1 VPWPDRLILAAAIGG
16 LLLALPWPNNGLLA
30 QEQVDVSRVEDA
42 VEAEK
47 QRLKALGTRAE
58 DLAGEITR
66 LQEELVKAAQDV
78 QDREDELAKLERTL
92 AALESAEAEKAR
104 ALGERRSEIESLLA
118 ALQRLSAQPREALL
132 LGFQS
137 PMDTVLT
144 AQLLRYA
151 VPPIEA
157 KAKRLRDDLREIE
170 RLREDAN
177 MRRVEIAAAALTL
190 RGARE
195 SIQRLVELKAS
206 LRQTTEA
213 ELRLAAERIA
223 ALAGQ
228 ASDLRDLLA
237 AMPPPPTLAPNENG
251 QVAATF
257 RLEPPED
264 LKAFPRRRDGII
276 PPVRGA
282 LVMAFGDP
290 TDDGGTAQGIALET
304 LPEAQVV
311 APHDGQIVF
320 RGPFRGYGQILIIEH
335 RGGYHTLLAGLGR
348 TDAVVGQWLL
358 AGEPVGIS
366 EAPRDAKPRLYFE
379 LRRNGRPI
387 DPWPWFQAHISKVE

>member
-1 VPWPDRLILAAAIGG
+1 MSAGAALLVLAADRTV
-16 LLLALPWPNNGLLA
+16 WA
-30 QEQVDVSRVEDA
+30 QETSTLTEVEDA
-42 VEAEK
+42 VETERR
-47 QRLKALGTRAE
+47 RLQALGSRTG
-58 DLAGEITR
+58 DLAAEITR
-66 LQEELVKAAQDV
+66 LQGELVAAAEEV
-78 QDREDELAKLERTL
+78 QDREDELAKLEKTL
-92 AALESAEAEKAR
+92 TALESAEAEKTQSLAAQR
-104 ALGERRSEIESLLA
+104 AEVGALLG

-151 VPPIEA
+151 IPPIEA
-157 KAKRLRDDLREIE
+157 KAQRLRDDLKEIA
-170 RLREDAN
+170 RLRQDTN
-177 MRRVEIAAAALTL
+177 MRRVEIAAATVSL

-195 SIQRLVELKAS
+195 SIQRLVEFKAS
-206 LRQTTEA
+206 LRQTTEQ
-213 ELRLAAERIA
+213 EWRQAAERVA
-223 ALAGQ
+223 ALASQ
-228 ASDLRDLLA
+228 SSDLRELLA
-237 AMPPPPTLAPNENG
+237 AMPPAPPPRSRIPG
-251 QVAATF
+251 QDGQIAATF
-257 RLEPPED
+257 RLEPPDD
-264 LKAFPRRRDGII
+264 LKPFPRQRDGIV

-282 LVMAFGDP
+282 QITAFGDP
-290 TDDGGTAQGIALET
+290 TVDGGLAQGITIET

-311 APHDGQIVF
+311 APHDGQVVF

-366 EAPRDAKPRLYFE
+366 ETPKDTKPQLYLE

>member
-1 VPWPDRLILAAAIGG
+1 MRSAIATAALIPG
-16 LLLALPWPNNGLLA
+16 LWTATGALA
-30 QEQVDVSRVEDA
+30 QEQDRLSEVPDIVES
-42 VEAEK
+42 ER
-47 QRLKALGTRAE
+47 QRLKALGNRAE
-58 DLAGEITR
+58 DLATEINR
-66 LQEELVKAAQDV
+66 LQDELVKSAEEV
-78 QDREDELAKLERTL
+78 QNREDELTTLERTL
-92 AALESAEAEKAR
+92 AALESAEAEKVQSLAGKQTEVD
-104 ALGERRSEIESLLA
+104 ALLA

-157 KAKRLRDDLREIE
+157 KAHRLRDDLKEIA
-170 RLREDAN
+170 RLREDTH
-177 MRRVEIAAAALTL
+177 MRRVEISAATASL
-190 RGARE
+190 RNARE
-195 SIQRLVELKAS
+195 AIQHLVEFKAS

-213 ELRLAAERIA
+213 ELRLAAERVA

-228 ASDLRDLLA
+228 ASDLRGLLA
-237 AMPPPPTLAPNENG
+237 ALPPVAEPPILAPGENG

-257 RLEPPED
+257 RLEPPAD
-264 LKAFPRRRDGII
+264 LKPFPSKQDGFV
-276 PPVRGA
+276 PPVRGTQVA
-282 LVMAFGDP
+282 GFGDP
-290 TDDGGTAQGIALET
+290 TEDGGTQQGIIIET

-311 APHDGQIVF
+311 APHDGQVVF

-348 TDAVVGQWLL
+348 ADAVVGQWLL

-366 EAPRDAKPRLYFE
+366 EAPRDTKPRLYLE

-387 DPWPWFQAHISKVE
+387 DPWPWFQSQISKAE